1 MSNDA
6 NQAGGSN
13 QWRLQPNYNGSAN
26 SAGAF
31 AFITYGGAFINVG
44 ANTQF
49 STGEVCSFLGVRRG
63 NVVELWKNGQL
74 VATSSG
80 TVQNVSGSEVQS
92 VGFGWGT
99 SYSTTAGGNRYL
111 GYGIEGTIPPALA
124 AKLSEN
130 PYSIFSPRE
139 SFIYFPDSAGGSV
152 SLTIADAIH
161 GHASDAI
168 DLSWLAALSVNDAAH
183 GHAADNV
190 TLAATT
196 GTSLAIADATHGHVA
211 DGVALTTQWLLAIA
225 DATHGHTSDNVTLD
239 TSNATWLTAQDA
251 AHGHAADNAALSLS
265 TWLAIVEAA
274 HGHTADTPTLTAH
287 VALAIAEALHAMTA
301 DNVVFG
307 DAPPVVLAAA
317 RRLRTAAASVR
328 MAAMQTGARPRNIQ

>member
-1 MSNDA
+1 M
-6 NQAGGSN
+6 
-13 QWRLQPNYNGSAN
+13 QPNYNGSAN

-31 AFITYGGAFINVG
+31 AFMTYGGSFINVG

-139 SFIYFPDSAGGSV
+139 SFIYFPDSAGGSI
-152 SLTIADAIH
+152 SLSIADAIH

-183 GHAADNV
+183 SHAADNI

-196 GTSLAIADATHGHVA
+196 GTSLTIADAAHGHVA
-211 DGVALTTQWLLAIA
+211 DGVALTTQWLLGIA
-225 DATHGHTSDNVTLD
+225 DAAHGHTADNVTID

-251 AHGHAADNAALSLS
+251 AHGHAADNAAISLS

-274 HGHTADTPTLTAH
+274 HGHTAESPTLTAH
-287 VALAIAEALHAMTA
+287 VTLAIAEALHAMTA
-301 DNVVFG
+301 DNVVLIDPSLITLVKDLRF
-307 DAPPVVLAAA
+307 AV
-317 RRLRTAAASVR
+317 RRLRTLAASR
-328 MAAMQTGARPRNIQ
+328 QRNFAVNRSRHVH